1 MNDEFIKR
9 FINACTKLCKEKEDY
24 TKTNVIKHNIA
35 MKKLAEIYNELSN
48 DKNNAKIVYNKLMND
63 NDESIRM
70 MAAVH
75 SLSLNI
81 NMDKAEEVLKE
92 IIGNAN
98 NPIEKFNAEM
108 ILINWKEG
116 KLTI

>member
-9 FINACTKLCKEKEDY
+9 FTEACMKLCRGKGDY

-48 DKNNAKIVYNKLMND
+48 DKNNAEIIYNELMSDDDKI
-63 NDESIRM
+63 IRM
-70 MAAVH
+70 MAAFH

-81 NMDKAEEVLKE
+81 NINKAEEVLRE
-92 IIGNAN
+92 MIGNTDN
-98 NPIEKFNAEM
+98 TIEKFNAEM
-108 ILINWKEG
+108 ILKNWKEG
-116 KLTI
+116 KLTM